1 MKWFLLQS
9 KLYKIML
16 YIMLIIILTFYLNV
30 ICSIPNLFFFTN
42 DLVENFYSFE

>member
-16 YIMLIIILTFYLNV
+16 YIMLIIIINLLFKCDMQYKKYTRD
-30 ICSIPNLFFFTN
+30 IPNFF
-42 DLVENFYSFE
+42 SSPMIW

>member
-16 YIMLIIILTFYLNV
+16 IIIINLLFKCNLQYKKYTRD
-30 ICSIPNLFFFTN
+30 IPN
-42 DLVENFYSFE
+42 